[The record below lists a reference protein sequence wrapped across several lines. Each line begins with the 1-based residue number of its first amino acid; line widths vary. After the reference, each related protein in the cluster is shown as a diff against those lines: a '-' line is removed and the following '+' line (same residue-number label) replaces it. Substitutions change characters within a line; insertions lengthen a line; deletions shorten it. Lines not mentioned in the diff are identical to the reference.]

1 VSRSSAERGWKLR
14 VAAMAAVSGV
24 GVAVVYLPQPVQTLV
39 ADEFQIPFSQSA
51 APNVAILAGY
61 ALGLLLLA
69 PLGDRVSARRQA
81 PLHVLVTAIAIAAA
95 AGAQNFT
102 TFVIISFIIGGAT
115 TVGQIL
121 ISAALREAPPSRR
134 ASTAAVL
141 AGSFIVGLFTTR
153 AAVGSLADVFGWRIV
168 FLGFAI
174 VVIAGLPI
182 VLWAAP
188 REAASPG
195 TRYLVLLRSMP
206 TMLRNSE
213 TLRTMTLTQNS
224 AFAAFI
230 GVWSAITLLAVDGLN
245 LPVSHAALL
254 ALPGLAGGVTTILM
268 APLHSRFGVRRAL
281 GWSLLTLLGGTLV
294 VMGAWQSV
302 PALSVGLYLV
312 SIGLSSAQ
320 VSTQAR
326 ALGSVGPE
334 ASGRA
339 NTIFM
344 TTSFFVGAVAT
355 SVSDFVARVLGYGFI
370 GALSSLL
377 AVVAIISWAHACR
390 RGLI

>member
-1 VSRSSAERGWKLR
+1 
-14 VAAMAAVSGV
+14 MAAVSGV

-39 ADEFQIPFSQSA
+39 ADEFQIPLSQSA

-69 PLGDRVSARRQA
+69 PLGDRVSAHRQA
-81 PLHVLVTAIAIAAA
+81 PLHVLITAIAIAAA

-102 TFVIISFIIGGAT
+102 TFIMISFIIGGAT

-134 ASTAAVL
+134 ATTAAVL

-153 AAVGSLADVFGWRIV
+153 AVVGSLADVFGWRVV
-168 FLGFAI
+168 FVGFAL

-188 REAASPG
+188 RKVTSPG
-195 TRYLVLLRSMP
+195 ISYLMLLRSMP
-206 TMLRNSE
+206 AMLRNSE
-213 TLRTMTLTQNS
+213 TLRMMTLTQNS

-230 GVWSAITLLAVDGLN
+230 GVWSSVTLLAVDGLN
-245 LPVSHAALL
+245 LPVNQAALL
-254 ALPGLAGGVTTILM
+254 ALPGLAGGVTTILL
-268 APLHSRFGVRRAL
+268 APLHARFGVRRAL
-281 GWSLLTLLGGTLV
+281 AWSLLTLLAGTLI

-302 PALSVGLYLV
+302 PVLSIGLYLV
-312 SIGLSSAQ
+312 SVGLSSAQ

-326 ALGSVGPE
+326 ALGSVGAE

-344 TTSFFVGAVAT
+344 TSTFFVGAVAT
-355 SVSDFVARVLGYGFI
+355 SASDFVARVLGYGFI
-370 GALSSLL
+370 GAFSSLL
-377 AVVAIISWAHACR
+377 AVVALLLWAHSRR